1 MTHPPPLPYWWCGRR
16 YPSLLT
22 FDKALTMLPP
32 CRMLRGHLKKTQT
45 DLLQGTLDL
54 LVHKTFQPGPT
65 HEQLSAETET

>member
-1 MTHPPPLPYWWCGRR
+1 
-16 YPSLLT
+16 
-22 FDKALTMLPP
+22 
-32 CRMLRGHLKKTQT
+32 MLRGHLKKTQT